1 MAANIIFPD
10 GTTLNISDISAN
22 INTYSTQPSTSEG
35 KGEIAY
41 FEDTDSV
48 MVNKGTASS
57 PDWQSMGG
65 TGSGIV
71 VCTSTTKPSSPSEGD
86 LIYVTDNT
94 DGQELEHY
102 DGTAWQTVNDNS
114 GLVQNP
120 MTADL
125 DTGGYKIKNPS
136 GSVTFESSTGV
147 FTFQKS
153 S

>member
-65 TGSGIV
+65 GFSGDSNLDMNGYDI
-71 VCTSTTKPSSPSEGD
+71 
-86 LIYVTDNT
+86 DNI
-94 DGQELEHY
+94 DVAMF
-102 DGTAWQTVNDNS
+102 GTAATYGKYNEALTSLDFQNVGRDGIEIIISDTSDTPIS
-114 GLVQNP
+114 GNEVIINF
-120 MTADL
+120 
-125 DTGGYKIKNPS
+125 S
-136 GSVTFESSTGV
+136 
-147 FTFQKS
+147 
-153 S
+153 